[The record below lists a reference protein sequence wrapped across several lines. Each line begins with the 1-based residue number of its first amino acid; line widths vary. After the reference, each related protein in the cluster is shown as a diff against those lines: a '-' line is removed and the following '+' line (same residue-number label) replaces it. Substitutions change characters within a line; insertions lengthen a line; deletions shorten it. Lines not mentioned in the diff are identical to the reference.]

1 MLIHGAVGMF
11 PVPHHAQTLKAAH
24 LLLNK
29 VLSKLGTGLPEL
41 GHGHILVQLLLGSL
55 DGPLNGQT
63 VVVPA
68 GDIGGV
74 VTHHGM
80 AADDEIFQRLIQRM
94 AHVDI
99 AIGEGRAVM
108 QNKAGKIFVL
118 LQHFVV
124 QVQVLPVLQ
133 HSRLPCRQTGL
144 HREVGLRGD
153 DRIFVVHW
161 NNLRRLFY

>member
-1 MLIHGAVGMF
+1 MLVHGAVGML
-11 PVPHHAQTLKAAH
+11 PVPHNAQALEAAH
-24 LLLNK
+24 LLLDEILCK
-29 VLSKLGTGLPEL
+29 VCTGLPEL
-41 GHGHILVQLLLGSL
+41 GHGHILIELLLGGL
-55 DGPLNGQT
+55 DGPLDGQT

-74 VTHHGM
+74 VAHHGM
-80 AADDEIFQRLIQRM
+80 AADDEVLQRLIQGV

-99 AIGEGRAVM
+99 AVGEGRAVV
-108 QNKAGKIFVL
+108 QDEAGKVLIF

-144 HREVGLRGD
+144 HGEVGLRGD